1 MLKVF
6 PPSCS
11 YALVATA
18 TDYDAWRPHEA
29 SVTAAEVFKTL
40 SANAALSR
48 KVAATVLEEL
58 HEAALAGDILT
69 EEVGSMQFS
78 IMPRSQESKAE
89 DVHKLAYVLPEYFS
103 N

>member
-1 MLKVF
+1 M
-6 PPSCS
+6 CGS
-11 YALVATA
+11 YALVATS

-40 SANAALSR
+40 SGNAQLSR
-48 KVAATVLEEL
+48 KVAETVLEEL

-78 IMPRSQESKAE
+78 IMPRSEETKEE
-89 DVHKLAYVLPEYFS
+89 DKKKLGYILPEYFT
-103 N
+103 